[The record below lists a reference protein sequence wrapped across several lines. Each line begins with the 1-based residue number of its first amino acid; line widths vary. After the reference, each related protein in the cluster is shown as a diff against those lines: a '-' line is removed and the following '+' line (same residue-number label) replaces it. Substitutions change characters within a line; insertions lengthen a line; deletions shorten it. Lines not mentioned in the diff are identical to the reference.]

1 MSFTFTGTGVAL
13 VTPFTMDG
21 AVDYDS
27 LTGIINNIKNGG
39 ADYLVALGTT
49 AETSAL
55 DGDEKKKVLA
65 HVLKVAGNSIPVV
78 LGIGGNNTLSV
89 INEIKQTDFSS
100 IAALLS
106 VTPYYNRPSQ
116 EGLYNHYIKIAET
129 SPVPVILYN
138 VPSRTGVNME
148 ASTSLRLATHPN
160 ISAIKEA
167 SGNITQAMEIL
178 RSAPSGFNLISGD
191 DGISLPLMSMGASGV
206 ISVAA
211 NAIPSAV
218 SALINAC
225 LAQDFVTARKFSNRL
240 FPLFRSLF
248 LEGNPV
254 GIKAALSV
262 LGFSSPVVRMPLQ
275 QASDGLISLIESD
288 IKELNKTI

>member
-1 MSFTFTGTGVAL
+1 MAL
-13 VTPFTMDG
+13 VTPFTMEG
-21 AVDYDS
+21 AVDYNS
-27 LTGIINNIKNGG
+27 LTGIITNIKNGG

-49 AETSAL
+49 SETPAL
-55 DGDEKKKVLA
+55 DRDEKKKILN
-65 HVLKVAGNSIPVV
+65 HILKIADNRIPVV

-89 INEIKQTDFSS
+89 VNEIKQTDFSS

-116 EGLYNHYIKIAET
+116 EGLYNHYVNIADS

-148 ASTSLRLATHPN
+148 AATSLRLAEHSN

-167 SGNITQAMEIL
+167 SGNIAQAMEIL
-178 RSAPSGFNLISGD
+178 RSAPCNFNVISGD
-191 DGISLPLMSMGASGV
+191 DNMSLPLMALGACGV

-211 NAIPSAV
+211 NVVPFAV
-218 SALINAC
+218 SALIKAG
-225 LAQDFVTARKFSNRL
+225 LAQDFTKARKINNEL

-248 LEGNPV
+248 VEGNPV

-262 LGFSSPVVRMPLQ
+262 LGLSSPVVRMPLQ
-275 QASDGLISLIESD
+275 QASEALTSIIRFDLG
-288 IKELNKTI
+288 KLNKTI

>member
-27 LTGIINNIKNGG
+27 LTGIITNIKNGG

-49 AETSAL
+49 AETSVL
-55 DGDEKKKVLA
+55 DFDEKKKVLA
-65 HVLKVAGNSIPVV
+65 HVLKVAGSSIPVV

-89 INEIKQTDFSS
+89 VNEIKQTDFSS

-116 EGLYNHYIKIAET
+116 DGLYNHYIKIADA

-148 ASTSLRLATHPN
+148 AATSLRLAAHPN

-178 RSAPSGFNLISGD
+178 RSAPNGFSLISGD

-225 LAQDFVTARKFSNRL
+225 LAHDFVTARKLNNRL
-240 FPLFRSLF
+240 YPLFRSLF

-262 LGFSSPVVRMPLQ
+262 LGFSSPVVRLPLQ
-275 QASDGLISLIESD
+275 QASEGLISLIESD
-288 IKELNKTI
+288 IEEFNKTI